1 MAGQFCIACNK
12 NFAVTWSTYSYT
24 EGPVNAEGHI
34 IMVSANYE
42 YCKPLHL
49 IKIRKF
55 LIRLRP

>member
-12 NFAVTWSTYSYT
+12 NSAVTWSTYFYT
-24 EGPVNAEGHI
+24 EGPVYAVERI

-49 IKIRKF
+49 IKIHKF
-55 LIRLRP
+55 